1 LKDVANLTF
10 CSNAED
16 REMPAESMLAIDEP
30 VEHPLQPVAADVMS
44 SKTQTCSSFSTVI
57 EAVLIFKDEG
67 RGVVPVVEEGKPR
80 GIVTA
85 RDIAL
90 AISNHS
96 NLTAQPVSEVMTKE
110 VVLVP
115 ADTPLEQV
123 VRAFLSEGVRHLIVV
138 NAEGDYLGVI
148 GWLDLTPYLA
158 YRAGGSVAALSE

>member
-1 LKDVANLTF
+1 LNP
-10 CSNAED
+10 ED
-16 REMPAESMLAIDEP
+16 REMPSDSTLA
-30 VEHPLQPVAADVMS
+30 VEEAVHVMPPVAADVMS
-44 SKTQTCSSFSTVI
+44 SQTQTCSSFSTVI

-115 ADTPLEQV
+115 ANTPVEQV
-123 VRAFLSEGVRHLIVV
+123 VRAFLSDGVRHAVV
-138 NAEGDYLGVI
+138 VDPEGDYLGVI
-148 GWLDLTPYLA
+148 GWLDLTPYLS
-158 YRAGGSVAALSE
+158 YRADGGVTAPNE